1 MDSDCSLEGCRYIL
15 GLTDQDAFVSFT
27 PEKQ

>member
-1 MDSDCSLEGCRYIL
+1 MDSDGSLEGCQYNS